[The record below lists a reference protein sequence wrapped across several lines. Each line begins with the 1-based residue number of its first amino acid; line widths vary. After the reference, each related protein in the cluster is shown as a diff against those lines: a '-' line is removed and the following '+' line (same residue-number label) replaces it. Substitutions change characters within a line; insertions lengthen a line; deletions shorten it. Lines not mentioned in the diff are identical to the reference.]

1 MDILGLV
8 IFISLIVF
16 TSSLLIVASKL
27 YVENKNNKAIV
38 EQLTIDKE
46 YLKLELSA
54 ALADIENRKLEN
66 DESFVRFLSTSREWA
81 YGYIEKVQAEM
92 LKFDKEVSPI
102 LDWNEKFGDV
112 AGETTGS
119 KGVSSI
125 AKAYKDLKEL
135 MPEGPQED
143 QTTHKDL

>member
-27 YVENKNNKAIV
+27 YVENKNNKVLLEQAI
-38 EQLTIDKE
+38 IDKE

-54 ALADIENRKLEN
+54 ALADIENRKLEK
-66 DESFVRFLSTSREWA
+66 DDSFVKFLTTSREWA

-92 LKFDKEVSPI
+92 LKFDKEVSSI
-102 LDWNEKFGDV
+102 LDWNEKFGNV
-112 AGETTGS
+112 AGDTTGT
-119 KGVSSI
+119 KNVTAI

-135 MPEGPQED
+135 MPQGPTEEQVE
-143 QTTHKDL
+143 HKDK

>member
-1 MDILGLV
+1 MDILGLI

-16 TSSLLIVASKL
+16 TSSLLISASKL
-27 YVENKNNKAIV
+27 YVQNKNNKILLEKAI
-38 EQLTIDKE
+38 IDKE

-54 ALADIENRKLEN
+54 ALADIENRKLEK
-66 DESFVRFLSTSREWA
+66 DDSFVMFLNTSREWA

-92 LKFDKEVSPI
+92 LKFDKEISPI

-119 KGVSSI
+119 KGVTSI
-125 AKAYKDLKEL
+125 AKAYKDLKQL
-135 MPEGPQED
+135 MPEGPTED
-143 QTTHKDL
+143 HVEHKDK